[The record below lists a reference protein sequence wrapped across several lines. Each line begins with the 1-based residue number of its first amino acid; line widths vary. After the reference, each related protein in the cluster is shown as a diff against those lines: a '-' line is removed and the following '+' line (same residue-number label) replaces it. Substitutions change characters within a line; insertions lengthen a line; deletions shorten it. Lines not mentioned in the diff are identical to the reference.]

1 MSNVSK
7 TMADSLSKEM
17 VKVQGQD
24 PTSKT
29 IMDKNKM
36 IDKVTEIKSED
47 NKNEKP
53 IKKKKKE
60 AREATSSGASGQY
73 SAPLFTQSRPETSPE
88 ASKVPKV
95 ESVNGGE
102 TVEATS
108 TSSTG
113 QYSTPGWIAPSAKK
127 WRGLSKTQIPGGKFV
142 QIKKKCQKFPYCNQ
156 GDIKSLKLYENEM
169 VRDSIKSLSQKLGVN
184 ENVIKAIIQHELEE
198 RMIKRKK

>member
-1 MSNVSK
+1 MSNISK

-17 VKVQGQD
+17 MKVQSQD
-24 PTSKT
+24 PTSGT

-36 IDKVTEIKSED
+36 ISKVTEIKAED
-47 NKNEKP
+47 NKNEKS
-53 IKKKKKE
+53 IKTKKKE

-73 SAPLFTQSRPETSPE
+73 SAPLFTQSKPETSPE
-88 ASKVPKV
+88 ASKVPTV
-95 ESVNGGE
+95 ESIVGGE

-127 WRGLSKTQIPGGKFV
+127 WRGLAKTQIPGGKFV

-156 GDIKSLKLYENEM
+156 GDIKALKLYENQL
-169 VRDSIKSLSQKLGVN
+169 VKDSITSLSEKLGVN

>member
-1 MSNVSK
+1 
-7 TMADSLSKEM
+7 
-17 VKVQGQD
+17 
-24 PTSKT
+24 
-29 IMDKNKM
+29 MDKNKM

-88 ASKVPKV
+88 ASKVPTV

-142 QIKKKCQKFPYCNQ
+142 QVKSKCKKFPYCNQ
-156 GDIKSLKLYENEM
+156 GDIKALKLTNENE
-169 VRDSIKSLSQKLGVN
+169 DLL
-184 ENVIKAIIQHELEE
+184 NVIKNVSRKQGISEN
-198 RMIKRKK
+198 MIKNIIFYEYQKHKSNN

>member
-1 MSNVSK
+1 MSNVTK
-7 TMADSLSKEM
+7 TMVDALSKEM
-17 VKVQGQD
+17 GRAQSKD
-24 PTSKT
+24 STSNT
-29 IMDKNKM
+29 VIDKNKM
-36 IDKVTEIKSED
+36 MDKITEVSAED

-53 IKKKKKE
+53 IKTKKKE
-60 AREATSSGASGQY
+60 AREATSSGAAGQY
-73 SAPLFTQSRPETSPE
+73 SAPLFTQSKPETSPE
-88 ASKVPKV
+88 ASKVPTV
-95 ESVNGGE
+95 ESVVGGE

-108 TSSTG
+108 SSSTG

-156 GDIKSLKLYENEM
+156 GDIKALKLYENQL
-169 VRDSIKSLSQKLGVN
+169 VKDSITSLSEKLGVN